1 MPDEQDISK
10 GGGRKNPDGAVRFCL
25 STDGMKLGVS
35 RYLPPE
41 PGGRPLTPAAIR
53 KQLTDAGVALE
64 PEPGAP
70 ERVLE
75 RLRAGQDYRKIVLV
89 RGEAPQNPTHGRV
102 EPMGDL
108 RMPVF
113 TGQIIARKILPNPGK
128 PGRTIDGRIL
138 EPTEKIE
145 GKLQDVKARGGANVL
160 FDPAELSF
168 TAQTYGL
175 ATIRDG
181 VVSIKPGLYLD
192 EEEIH
197 VLGVVFHKD
206 HLGNT
211 VTPEMFIPELE
222 RLGVEVPPSAE
233 TLEEAFEKARS
244 TRQLQREVIV
254 AQGKEPEPGRDGWLE
269 VLLAREVDDTREDE
283 QGRVDYRHRASLPM
297 ARPGDL
303 LARVHEPE
311 PGRGG
316 IDLYN
321 KTIPAKGGKPLH
333 VAPGP
338 GVKRKGHN
346 GFEATEQGLL
356 VYEKG
361 VIMVSPVLVVN
372 KDVGLSSGHIRAEFG
387 SVQVRGSVT
396 SGMRVS
402 APQNVLVL
410 DAVESSFVEAGGDV
424 EVRGG
429 ILMPDG
435 GLVRAGGKV
444 MAQFATNAR
453 IEAGGDVVIGN
464 NVTNCRIDTLGSFQA
479 VKGKGVVQGGIL
491 TSHQNVEVN
500 ELGTELGVATSVIIS
515 QKHQSQLPML
525 KARGKIKHELK
536 RIAERIGDGDP
547 RSILMATPAPRRP
560 AMAELLKYRIRLE
573 RKFQKINEF
582 MKKDTQRRQRALSR
596 CRIIVRRRLHP
607 GVTIKIGGRVLRID
621 KPVDHS
627 QIYWDYESRSILIR
641 NF

>member
-1 MPDEQDISK
+1 MAERAKQKD
-10 GGGRKNPDGAVRFCL
+10 GGRKSPDAALRFCL

-41 PGGRPLTPAAIR
+41 AGGRPLTPKSIR
-53 KQLTDAGVALE
+53 KQLEAAGVALE
-64 PEPGAP
+64 PEPGAA
-70 ERVLE
+70 EKILE
-75 RLRAGQDYRKIVLV
+75 RLRSGQDYRKIVLV
-89 RGEAPQNPTHGRV
+89 RGEQPQNPTHGRV
-102 EPMGDL
+102 EPVGDL

-113 TGQIIARKILPNPGK
+113 TGQIIARKVAPNPGK
-128 PGRTIDGRIL
+128 PGRTIDGRII

-145 GKLQDVKARGGANVL
+145 GKLQDVKAKAGANVA
-160 FDPAELSF
+160 FDPTDLTF

-181 VVSIKPGLYLD
+181 EVSIKPGLHID
-192 EEEIH
+192 DEEIH
-197 VLGVVFHKD
+197 VLGVIFHKD

-211 VTPEMFIPELE
+211 VTSEMFVSELD
-222 RLGVEVPPSAE
+222 RLGVQVPPSEE
-233 TLEEAFEKARS
+233 TLAEAFEKAQS
-244 TRQLQREVIV
+244 TRQLQRDVIV
-254 AQGKEPEPGRDGWLE
+254 AQGKEPEPGNDGWLE
-269 VLLAREVDDTREDE
+269 VLLKREVDDAREDD
-283 QGRVDYRHRASLPM
+283 QGRIDYRHRASMPM
-297 ARPGDL
+297 ARVGDM
-303 LARVHEPE
+303 LARVHDPE
-311 PGRGG
+311 PGKGG
-316 IDLYN
+316 IDLYE

-338 GVKRKGHN
+338 GVKRKGRD
-346 GFEATEQGLL
+346 GFEATEEGIL

-372 KDVGLSSGHIRAEFG
+372 RDVGLSSGHIRAEFG

-396 SGMRVS
+396 SGMQVS
-402 APQNVLVL
+402 APQNVVVL
-410 DAVESSFVEAGGDV
+410 DAVESAFVEAGGDV

-453 IEAGGDVVIGN
+453 IEAGGDVIIGN
-464 NVTNCRIDTLGSFQA
+464 NVTNSRIETQGSFLA
-479 VKGKGVVQGGIL
+479 VKGKGVIQGGSI

-500 ELGTELGVATSVIIS
+500 ELGTEMGVATQVNIS
-515 QKHQSQLPML
+515 QRQRDQLPML
-525 KARGKIKHELK
+525 KVRGKIKHELE
-536 RIAERIGDGDP
+536 RIAERLGNGDP
-547 RSILMATPAPRRP
+547 KSILLAAPAAKRP
-560 AMAELLKYRIRLE
+560 AVAEVLKYRIRLE
-573 RKFQKINEF
+573 RKFEKINAF
-582 MKKDTQRRQRALSR
+582 MKKDVQRRQKALSR
-596 CRIIVRRRLHP
+596 CRIKVRSRIHP

-627 QIYWDYESRSILIR
+627 QIYWDYESRAILIR